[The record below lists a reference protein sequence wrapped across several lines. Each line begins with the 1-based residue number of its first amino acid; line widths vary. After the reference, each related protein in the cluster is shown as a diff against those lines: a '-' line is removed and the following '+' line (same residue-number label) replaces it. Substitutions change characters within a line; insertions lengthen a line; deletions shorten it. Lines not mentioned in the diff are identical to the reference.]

1 MRPTRSGNTQGQYE
15 KHSAARQQPHHASES
30 AVGGGLAIPLAFAV
44 VLLCSYLMLAFVVGW
59 WPFVPL
65 PSSTCP
71 ANTTAY
77 QVFEDGTGSTQ
88 DRSNWEPAA
97 EGFVNGLQPC
107 DCVSFY
113 HITDNTPNT
122 TRAAKPVSMP
132 EPVDANASSF
142 DRARQKKALDD
153 AREKIL
159 AQLQKLI
166 DEKSDA
172 GVSDILGV
180 FHALRPME
188 SSSTRNVLVVFSD
201 GFESKADGINL
212 ENKDIGQ
219 KTHECADDK
228 HLPAL
233 LEAVMKDNRGRP
245 KDLARYEQIVWV
257 FPTKAGNGGC
267 NSFLEIK
274 RFWASVLESWS
285 LSMKLNRPPRLI
297 FEINAFEGDR

>member
-1 MRPTRSGNTQGQYE
+1 MRPTRSRNTQGQSE
-15 KHSAARQQPHHASES
+15 KQATARQQSRYASES
-30 AVGGGLAIPLAFAV
+30 AVGEGVTIPLAFVV
-44 VLLCSYLMLAFVVGW
+44 VLLFSYVMLSFVVGW

-65 PSSTCP
+65 PSKTCP
-71 ANTTAY
+71 AKTTAY

-88 DRSNWEPAA
+88 DRSNWTPAA
-97 EGFVNGLQPC
+97 EGFVNELQPC

-122 TRAAKPVSMP
+122 FRAADPVTMP
-132 EPVDANASSF
+132 EPVDPNASSF
-142 DRARQKKALDD
+142 DRARQQLELDKA
-153 AREKIL
+153 RKKIL
-159 AQLQKLI
+159 AQLQQLI

-172 GVSDILGV
+172 GESDILGV
-180 FHALRPME
+180 FHALHPVE
-188 SSSTRNVLVVFSD
+188 SGSTKNVLVVFSD

-219 KTHECADDK
+219 KTHECVNDN

-233 LEAVMKDNRGRP
+233 LGAVMKDDRGLP
-245 KDLARYEQIVWV
+245 KDLARYERIVWV

-267 NSFLEIK
+267 NSFLEIN

-285 LSMKLNRPPRLI
+285 LSMKLDKPPRLI
-297 FEINAFEGDR
+297 FEINAF